1 MGMALAMSMSIATAV
16 AVAGLASSG
25 CRGEAEA
32 QPQRVATVDV
42 DGKPAAKSA
51 AVETKLALPASWR
64 PLPDASHAMTEV
76 MEEKLAD
83 AKLTSVTVAA
93 WGDPARGC
101 YALQLSAKE
110 QGVRLAE
117 VAAGLRKGFG
127 VAPEP
132 EPAAALAGEQAGS
145 ADATPAGS
153 ASGSASAAP
162 PANAGSAELQF
173 EVKPPLA
180 GTVRVRLRDDGASTR
195 LTAAACFFHPRY
207 PEQCKR
213 HCERALASLEAP

>member
-1 MGMALAMSMSIATAV
+1 MGMAMMVVVV
-16 AVAGLASSG
+16 AAGLASSG

-32 QPQRVATVDV
+32 QPQPQPQRVATVEV

-64 PLPDASHAMTEV
+64 PLPDASHAM
-76 MEEKLAD
+76 EEMLAD

-132 EPAAALAGEQAGS
+132 AAAGEQAGS
-145 ADATPAGS
+145 ADAAPASGS
-153 ASGSASAAP
+153 GSGGGSASAAP

-180 GTVRVRLRDDGASTR
+180 GTVRARLRDDGASTR

>member
-1 MGMALAMSMSIATAV
+1 MRRAGLLALALL
-16 AVAGLASSG
+16 GLASSG

-32 QPQRVATVDV
+32 QPQVVAKVDV
-42 DGKPAAKSA
+42 EAKPAAKPA
-51 AVETKLALPASWR
+51 TAELKLAIPASWR
-64 PLPDASHAMTEV
+64 PLPDASHAM
-76 MEEKLAD
+76 EEALSGAMAG
-83 AKLTSVTVAA
+83 AKLTAVTVAA

-127 VAPEP
+127 VAT
-132 EPAAALAGEQAGS
+132 ATGSGSALAG
-145 ADATPAGS
+145 
-153 ASGSASAAP
+153 ASAAP

-180 GTVRVRLRDDGASTR
+180 GTVRARLRDDGASTR
-195 LTAAACFFHPRY
+195 LAAAACFFHPRY

-213 HCERALASLEAP
+213 HCERVLASLEAP